1 MRHCCM
7 DGTDPAA
14 VFFDFAA
21 AFPSLSHEYLHAVLE
36 HLGIP
41 ASFRHLVKA
50 LYEGN
55 GCTIATAGGSFAG
68 FSIRAGIRQGCP
80 LSPLLFAVC
89 GDLLVRRLRSAC
101 PESLVRAYADDLAV
115 VTRKWRAMLTA
126 ARPVFDDFAAAS
138 GLFLNLGK
146 TVFIPLGDDN
156 VDTFRRD
163 LGVVCPGW
171 GGALVQMQ
179 AEYLGFTLGPEAGD
193 KGWTNAFAKAR
204 LRARLWSSLG
214 LGLHLTAVAYE
225 TYISSVLGFLLQLEV
240 LPSSWPEL
248 EAAIFRNLVPSP
260 GYWIMPKDLHI
271 LKDHLGMPKSFADM
285 KEISLAARFRV
296 AHREASA
303 NRGLRAE
310 RHAQALD
317 RAFANSEHV
326 IRTSRRRAWLLDS
339 AYHRLQAAVSA
350 YRVLGFTVQDVE
362 KDLGANGPRPYTR
375 QQIRRLSRGLQA
387 GCRKRIA
394 AAKRAPP
401 EGRMREKLSI
411 WRVQLFPRLRVTR
424 ALEVLKRLRRLVPPR
439 VVAATLRTWFNGWCT
454 ARRFQGRDSCFFGC
468 RLGEDSVHHY
478 LRCVR
483 LQDFG
488 TARLRLPSEERPEA
502 RTLAALML
510 QPGSSMNDEVFT
522 RRALLVA
529 AAYRLHCT
537 HRHGRPVRRCGGPSP
552 SLGAGGEAGG
562 PGAY

>member
-1 MRHCCM
+1 MEARRLRSWLAHDRADPGGLYRALQPAARATSRWLIRRSDVRQAVEQSGDSAAGPDGIPYLAWRRLGNLGVDVLFAVAQQLEQDSGTAAICEAFPLDEAGNTAFNAATQVFIPKKTPQQWEGGEFHRPQDTRPLSVVNTDNRLLANAARMRVEPMLAEAISQEQRGFLPGRSMLQNVVEVDGEMRHCCM

-55 GCTIATAGGSFAG
+55 GCTSAAAGGSFAG

-101 PESLVRAYADDLAV
+101 PESSVRAYADDLAV

-193 KGWTNAFAKAR
+193 KG
-204 LRARLWSSLG
+204 
-214 LGLHLTAVAYE
+214 
-225 TYISSVLGFLLQLEV
+225 
-240 LPSSWPEL
+240 
-248 EAAIFRNLVPSP
+248 
-260 GYWIMPKDLHI
+260 
-271 LKDHLGMPKSFADM
+271 
-285 KEISLAARFRV
+285 
-296 AHREASA
+296 
-303 NRGLRAE
+303 
-310 RHAQALD
+310 
-317 RAFANSEHV
+317 
-326 IRTSRRRAWLLDS
+326 
-339 AYHRLQAAVSA
+339 
-350 YRVLGFTVQDVE
+350 
-362 KDLGANGPRPYTR
+362 
-375 QQIRRLSRGLQA
+375 
-387 GCRKRIA
+387 
-394 AAKRAPP
+394 
-401 EGRMREKLSI
+401 
-411 WRVQLFPRLRVTR
+411 
-424 ALEVLKRLRRLVPPR
+424 
-439 VVAATLRTWFNGWCT
+439 
-454 ARRFQGRDSCFFGC
+454 
-468 RLGEDSVHHY
+468 
-478 LRCVR
+478 
-483 LQDFG
+483 
-488 TARLRLPSEERPEA
+488 
-502 RTLAALML
+502 
-510 QPGSSMNDEVFT
+510 
-522 RRALLVA
+522 
-529 AAYRLHCT
+529 
-537 HRHGRPVRRCGGPSP
+537 
-552 SLGAGGEAGG
+552 
-562 PGAY
+562 